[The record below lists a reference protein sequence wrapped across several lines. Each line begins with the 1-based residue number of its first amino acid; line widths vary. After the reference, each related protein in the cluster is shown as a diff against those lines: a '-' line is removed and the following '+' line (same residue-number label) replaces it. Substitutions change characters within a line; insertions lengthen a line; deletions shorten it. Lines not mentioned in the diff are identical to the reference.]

1 MAPQDRVLALLDQ
14 LERTVRELKAEL
26 GARGRSVP
34 VQEEMAVEAFADET
48 FRARDA

>member
-1 MAPQDRVLALLDQ
+1 MASQDRVLALLDQ

-26 GARGRSVP
+26 AARDGALP
-34 VQEEMAVEAFADET
+34 AEEEKAIEAFADET